1 MNRRKDTFGFTIIE
15 ILLVIFIIGLLSA
28 VGVNVYLEQQ
38 KSSRDATRK
47 SDMYLIA
54 SGLDNYYSVN
64 KKYPLY
70 DGTINY
76 GSILP
81 DQTSFIKTPLP
92 GHSCHYFSDGKM
104 NSTGSTNNPNQ
115 CNVPASTGMIKNWIP
130 GLSGT
135 YISNLPTDP
144 KQKEINFTEYDKIL
158 ANYAGNSF
166 IWSGGS
172 SNTFLYFYSKFNKQ
186 TSNGIYLSEIPQ
198 KYYFIG
204 AALENLEDKDMI
216 LQSKKMFA
224 GKYIAQKAESPPT
237 NTFNLNSNLYVLTS
251 EL

>member
-64 KKYPLY
+64 KKYPLGEVEPNNLQPSSGGS
-70 DGTINY
+70 DGY
-76 GSILP
+76 YCY
-81 DQTSFIKTPLP
+81 F
-92 GHSCHYFSDGKM
+92 FSDGTLKSS
-104 NSTGSTNNPNQ
+104 STGSTVQSCNGYIDQNQ
-115 CNVPASTGMIKNWIP
+115 WIP
-130 GLSGT
+130 ELVGT
-135 YISNLPTDP
+135 YISKLPTDP
-144 KQKEINFTEYDKIL
+144 KQKSESLPDYTKVVKDSTTNQWT
-158 ANYAGNSF
+158 
-166 IWSGGS
+166 GS
-172 SNTFLYFYSKFNKQ
+172 NYFYF
-186 TSNGIYLSEIPQ
+186 YLKLNEITINRLKLAEIPQ

-204 AALENLEDKDMI
+204 VALENLDDKDTVFN
-216 LQSKKMFA
+216 SKKKFA
-224 GKYIAQKAESPPT
+224 GKSISYGLDGSI
-237 NTFNLNSNLYVLTS
+237 NLGLNKNLFVVTS